1 MKYSY
6 KNIISIVFVT
16 VLCALISVVAY
27 ASDPLTAGLGWAGLA
42 GSGVT
47 IGGMAGLTAGQVNSI
62 YNAQTGSQ
70 IDSYLNDPNNIG
82 EFMSF
87 GSYHETIDNVE
98 YSDIW
103 ISHDFASYIQ
113 SEGFGYIIDKTINSE
128 STGILASGYG
138 FADGVPIYSLDGYTR
153 SITYNFPWNS
163 SVSIGNISVSNDIS
177 TGPMSWT
184 VVFSNGS
191 TSSRTYGSTLS
202 ANNAQVLIV
211 KDGNDFK
218 IRAGYSKSNGWPGN
232 YSAFTVPSSLVIV
245 EEFDFNYVSSVIDTT
260 PISSDDGLRLFIPSS
275 YLPEPSGQYFIDG
288 AGNDNINIL
297 STAITQAVADGVAKS
312 IVYEPEDR
320 TEPIPPPPIPSIIPV
335 PTPEPVPSF
344 EPVPTPEPLPTT
356 PIEETTLQD
365 IENAIIS
372 GGAGTDNIILDESHD
387 IQERIASTG
396 AYIGAILE
404 AIRELIRQGLISL
417 LDAIELVKGLLSELV
432 QTLENVL
439 EAIITHPLDLFGA
452 VLDGI
457 GNFFGGAFG
466 ELKRHLGIWHYVV
479 EWIASISGVFA
490 WIFAICNSTSYYI
503 VLPIYALVAA
513 AICLALYKRF
523 GR

>member
-27 ASDPLTAGLGWAGLA
+27 ATDPLTAGLGWAGLA

-82 EFMSF
+82 EFMTF

-113 SEGFGYIIDKTINSE
+113 SEGFGYIIDKSINSE
-128 STGILASGYG
+128 SFGTLAEGVGFRAGI
-138 FADGVPIYSLDGYTR
+138 PIFNVNGERR
-153 SITYNFPWNS
+153 SQAFIFSQNGTYQFGDAVIEIKSFSKGNSSTTYNYIVHYGETFPTG
-163 SVSIGNISVSNDIS
+163 SVRITTGAKPNGAFGVTPSYEAFGFVSGNWLTNPDTRNIFPYIN
-177 TGPMSWT
+177 
-184 VVFSNGS
+184 
-191 TSSRTYGSTLS
+191 
-202 ANNAQVLIV
+202 
-211 KDGNDFK
+211 
-218 IRAGYSKSNGWPGN
+218 KS
-232 YSAFTVPSSLVIV
+232 FT
-245 EEFDFNYVSSVIDTT
+245 FDYISSVIDTE
-260 PISSDDGLRLFIPSS
+260 PISSEEGLRIFIPSS

-288 AGNDNINIL
+288 AGNDDINIL

-320 TEPIPPPPIPSIIPV
+320 SEPIPPPPIPVPTPV

-356 PIEETTLQD
+356 PIDEVTLQD
-365 IENAIIS
+365 IENAIIN

-396 AYIGAILE
+396 AYIGALLE

-417 LDAIELVKGLLSELV
+417 LDAIELIRAKVSELV
-432 QTLENVL
+432 DILEAVL
-439 EAIITHPLDLFGA
+439 EAVLTHPLDLFGA
-452 VLDGI
+452 TLDGI